1 MRPRIMPVL
10 LLKGQGLYKTRKFD
24 KETYIGDP
32 VNAVKIF
39 NDKEVDELVLLDIK
53 SARSGSD
60 PDVSMLKDIAG
71 ECFMPLSY
79 GGGIKSVEMV
89 RTLLGIGIEK
99 VVINSA
105 AYTMPNLVPELSK
118 HFGMSTVVGSIDVKS
133 GWFGKEQVMIHG
145 GTEKIPFSPVEWALE
160 LERRGV
166 GEIML
171 NSIDCDGELCGYDIE
186 LVKKV
191 SSAVNVPVIAS
202 GGARNLEDFRLAV
215 REGGASAV
223 AAGSMFV
230 FQGKHRAVLITYPT
244 DRDTRKLWNE

>member
-1 MRPRIMPVL
+1 
-10 LLKGQGLYKTRKFD
+10 
-24 KETYIGDP
+24 
-32 VNAVKIF
+32 
-39 NDKEVDELVLLDIK
+39 
-53 SARSGSD
+53 
-60 PDVSMLKDIAG
+60 
-71 ECFMPLSY
+71 
-79 GGGIKSVEMV
+79 
-89 RTLLGIGIEK
+89 
-99 VVINSA
+99 
-105 AYTMPNLVPELSK
+105 MPNLVPELSK
-118 HFGMSTVVGSIDVKS
+118 HFGMSTVVGSIDFKS

-171 NSIDCDGELCGYDIE
+171 NSIDRDGELCGYDIE

-191 SSAVNVPVIAS
+191 SSAVNVPVITS

-230 FQGKHRAVLITYPT
+230 FQGKHRAVLITYPN
-244 DRDTRKLWNE
+244 DRDTRALWKE